1 MMQKNITFDW
11 DGYLH
16 LARSFLTEIDGLN
29 CEDGESEAKIRCG
42 ISRAYYS
49 ALHNSRIF
57 LHKIKMDP
65 SLGGG
70 SSHDNVINT
79 FKVLYDTSNDTE
91 RAKTYKRIYNDL
103 RLLKSDRIK
112 ADYNDRLIEETM
124 FSKKAK
130 RNLLAKSIE
139 RTESILKDLYL
150 LNTQH
155 DF

>member
-1 MMQKNITFDW
+1 MMQKNMAFDW

-29 CEDGESEAKIRCG
+29 GEDGESEAKIRCG

-49 ALHNSRIF
+49 ALNNSRIF
-57 LHKIKMDP
+57 LHKIKMAP
-65 SLGGG
+65 SFGGG
-70 SSHDNVINT
+70 SSHDKVINT
-79 FKVLYDTSNDTE
+79 FKELSEASNNTE
-91 RAKTYKRIYNDL
+91 QAKTYKRIYNDL
-103 RLLKSDRIK
+103 RLLKSERIK
-112 ADYNDRLIEETM
+112 ADYNDILIEGITI
-124 FSKKAK
+124 SKNAK
-130 RNLLAKSIE
+130 INLLDKSIK